1 MATIKDI
8 ARECGVSAM
17 TVSAVLNNK
26 KGEVSA
32 STRERVLEATRR
44 LKYRPNAVARKLVG
58 KGMNTIGIAD
68 RTADATY
75 WSSPYESLIFEG
87 ILSASRRHRWDILY
101 FAGHPIE
108 EFNTSLSAYLDGR
121 CDGMVYFSHNM
132 TDDEA
137 DQIIETGLP
146 VVLIG
151 AGQFAHKRISIVDVD
166 NQAATAD
173 AVRHL
178 IDLGHRRIA
187 MFQGTGSTGSE
198 QRATAFRNTLAE
210 AGVAVDESLM
220 IPCTA
225 WEESAY
231 HYAREILARPVDV
244 RPTAAF
250 CFNDGVAF
258 GVLRAAQEMGIDVPR
273 ELSVVGFDD
282 VDPAANSHP
291 PLTTIRQ
298 PLRQVGEQAVDVLIG
313 LISGG
318 YPIGTSI
325 TMPHELIMRQS
336 TAPAPAG

>member
-44 LKYRPNAVARKLVG
+44 LKYRPNAIARKLVG
-58 KGMNTIGIAD
+58 KRMNTIGIAD
-68 RTADATY
+68 RSAEATY

-87 ILSASRRHRWDILY
+87 ILVASRRHRWDILY

-108 EFNTSLSAYLDGR
+108 EFNSSLSAYLDGR
-121 CDGMVYFSHNM
+121 CDGMVYFSHAMNEN
-132 TDDEA
+132 EA

-151 AGQFAHKRISIVDVD
+151 AGQFAHKALSVVDVD
-166 NQAATAD
+166 NVAAAHD
-173 AVRHL
+173 AVSHL

-187 MFQGTGSTGSE
+187 MFQGLGSTGSD
-198 QRATAFRNTLAE
+198 QRTTAFRQTHID
-210 AGVAVDESLM
+210 AGLRLDESM
-220 IPCTA
+220 IIPSKA
-225 WEESAY
+225 WEESSY
-231 HYAREILARPVDV
+231 HYAREILARPTST

-250 CFNDGVAF
+250 CFNDAVAF
-258 GVLRAAQEMGIDVPR
+258 GVLRAAHDMNISVPKD
-273 ELSVVGFDD
+273 LSIVGFDD
-282 VDPAANSHP
+282 VDPAANSNP

-298 PLRQVGEQAVDVLIG
+298 PLRQVGEEAVDI
-313 LISGG
+313 LISMI
-318 YPIGTSI
+318 IGELPSGKSI
-325 TMPHELIMRQS
+325 TVPHELIVRAS
-336 TAPAPAG
+336 TAPPSS